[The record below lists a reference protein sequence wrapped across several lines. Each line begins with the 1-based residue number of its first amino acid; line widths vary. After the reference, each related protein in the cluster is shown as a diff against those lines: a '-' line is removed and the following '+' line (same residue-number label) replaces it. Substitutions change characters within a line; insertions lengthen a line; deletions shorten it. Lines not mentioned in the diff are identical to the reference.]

1 MKSNSLL
8 KSVAALATSAFLVL
22 IPTAAFANSITS
34 QSPTAGA
41 NISVAPSAVT
51 ITTAETLAMDGNSIT
66 VLSPNG
72 DQVDDGSL
80 TINANQAVIGL
91 KALTTTGVYTVTY
104 NLLVDNE
111 APLAGSYTF
120 FFTAPGGVTTPTAAP
135 TPSTT
140 QSTVTSGSST
150 GTTALVI
157 VLLVAAFG
165 VFLFLIYYAKKT
177 FGAPKKRLRK

>member
-1 MKSNSLL
+1 M
-8 KSVAALATSAFLVL
+8 ATSAFLVL

>member
-8 KSVAALATSAFLVL
+8 KSVAALATCSIL
-22 IPTAAFANSITS
+22 ILMPSAAFANSITS

-41 NISVAPSAVT
+41 NISVAPSAIT

-80 TINANQAVIGL
+80 SINANQAIIGL
-91 KALTTTGVYTVTY
+91 KPLSTTGVYTVTY

-120 FFTAPGGVTTPTAAP
+120 FFTSPGGITSPSAAP
-135 TPSTT
+135 TPTTT
-140 QSTVTSGSST
+140 QSTVTSGNSS

-157 VLLVAAFG
+157 VLLVMALG

-177 FGAPKKRLRK
+177 FRAPKKRTRK

>member
-8 KSVAALATSAFLVL
+8 KSVAAVATSALLIL
-22 IPTAAFANSITS
+22 IPSAAFANSITS
-34 QSPTAGA
+34 QSPTAGS

-80 TINANQAVIGL
+80 TISGNQAVIGL
-91 KALTTTGVYTVTY
+91 KPLATTGVYTVTY

-120 FFTAPGGVTTPTAAP
+120 FFTSPGGVTAPTAAP
-135 TPSTT
+135 TPTTT

-150 GTTALVI
+150 GTTIFVI
-157 VLLVAAFG
+157 VLLLMALG
-165 VFLFLIYYAKKT
+165 VFIFLIYYAKKT
-177 FGAPKKRLRK
+177 FGSPKKRSRK